1 MNDFAKALLPSQ
13 TLLYRTHIHPLFKFL
28 ILFLF
33 FVFLVLIGG
42 AAGTYPDIFTWPYI
56 AGGVALAAF
65 VCLRAI
71 VPLWTLK
78 ISLTN
83 EGVIVK
89 RGLIAQS
96 SQEMQLDT
104 IEEVNVEQGWFG
116 RLFGYGAIQIRGI
129 GNNSFVLK
137 WIADPL
143 NFRKAIEAALPSAAC
158 TLPQAG
164 NVAKLRA

>member
-1 MNDFAKALLPSQ
+1 MNDFAKALSPSQ
-13 TLLYRTHIHPLFKFL
+13 KLLCRTHIHPLFKFRIWL
-28 ILFLF
+28 LF
-33 FVFLVLIGG
+33 FVFLALIGW
-42 AAGTYPDIFTWPYI
+42 AAGAYPDIFTWPYV
-56 AGGVALAAF
+56 AGSIALAAL

-78 ISLTN
+78 ISLTD

-104 IEEVNVEQGWFG
+104 IEEVNIEQSWLG

-129 GNNSFVLK
+129 GNNSIVLK
-137 WIADPL
+137 WIANPL
-143 NFRKAIEAALPSAAC
+143 NFRKAIEAALLRAAR
-158 TLPQAG
+158 TPPQAG